1 MQKGTGG
8 LESGKRNLAVALA
21 WALSTALL
29 MSSSLAHAGAFDDF
43 TKSVT
48 QSVSD
53 AARKGVDSVSEGISS
68 AVGKATTPTTEAAPA
83 PASAPAGATVPGSN
97 QCLKINPRGDV
108 SDLTNTCAV
117 SVWILFTWIPRDGCV
132 QEIVPPGQSRILA
145 TAAKI
150 HGVCRH
156 DTYPIKGPDQCGCK
170 AGDSI
175 AEAGSTPTAAAVKS
189 GQDKLAKGVADFHTQ
204 CVNSSQLNGLHECE
218 CLTEGYRQ
226 RATRSGSTILSMK
239 DQNELLQTCPAS
251 HEVTK
256 AWVFKSCDDFMQ
268 HKRSDHVEFCNCTGD
283 HFANKVRVT
292 PPFNLRQTEAL
303 RKESMQACGL
313 ADTSHNLR

>member
-1 MQKGTGG
+1 MSPAKAAMQTIG
-8 LESGKRNLAVALA
+8 LILLLASTPLSAGMLDDITRN
-21 WALSTALL
+21 
-29 MSSSLAHAGAFDDF
+29 
-43 TKSVT
+43 
-48 QSVSD
+48 VS
-53 AARKGVDSVSEGISS
+53 DSVSNATRKGIDSLGQGVSS
-68 AVGKATTPTTEAAPA
+68 AIDKATTPAAEG
-83 PASAPAGATVPGSN
+83 ASTPAGATVPGSN

-108 SDLTNTCAV
+108 SDVTNTCAV
-117 SVWILFTWIPRDGCV
+117 PVWIVFTWIPRDGCV
-132 QEIVPPGQSRILA
+132 QEIMPPGQSRILA

-150 HGVCRH
+150 HGVCRNE
-156 DTYPIKGPDQCGCK
+156 TYPIKGPGQCGCK

-175 AEAGSTPTAAAVKS
+175 AEAGSTPTVAAVKA

-256 AWVFKSCDDFMQ
+256 AWVFQSCDAFMQ

-283 HFANKVRVT
+283 YFATKVRTTPNVT
-292 PPFNLRQTEAL
+292 LRQTEAL

-313 ADTSHNLR
+313 ADQSHNLR

>member
-1 MQKGTGG
+1 MSAAKVAMQTIG
-8 LESGKRNLAVALA
+8 LILLLASTPLRAGMLDDITRN
-21 WALSTALL
+21 
-29 MSSSLAHAGAFDDF
+29 
-43 TKSVT
+43 
-48 QSVSD
+48 VS
-53 AARKGVDSVSEGISS
+53 DSVSNATRKGIDSLGQGVSS
-68 AVGKATTPTTEAAPA
+68 AIDKATTPAAEATPA
-83 PASAPAGATVPGSN
+83 PAAAEVASVPAGATVPGSN

-108 SDLTNTCAV
+108 SDFTNTCAIP
-117 SVWILFTWIPRDGCV
+117 VWIVFTWQPRDGCV
-132 QEIVPPGQSRILA
+132 QEIVGPGQSRIMA

-150 HGVCRH
+150 HGVCRNE
-156 DTYPIKGPDQCGCK
+156 TYPIKGPGQCGCK

-175 AEAGSTPTAAAVKS
+175 AEAGSTPTAAAVKA

-256 AWVFKSCDDFMQ
+256 AWVFQSCDAFMQ

-283 HFANKVRVT
+283 YFATKFRAT
-292 PPFNLRQTEAL
+292 PLFGLRQIEAL

-313 ADTSHNLR
+313 ADKSHNLH

>member
-1 MQKGTGG
+1 MSAGKVAMQTVG
-8 LESGKRNLAVALA
+8 LILLLASMPLRAGMLDDITRNV
-21 WALSTALL
+21 SE
-29 MSSSLAHAGAFDDF
+29 
-43 TKSVT
+43 
-48 QSVSD
+48 SVSN
-53 AARKGVDSVSEGISS
+53 ATRKGVDSISQSVSS
-68 AVGKATTPTTEAAPA
+68 AIDKATTPAADAAPA
-83 PASAPAGATVPGSN
+83 DGQVAGAQAGATVAGSN

-117 SVWILFTWIPRDGCV
+117 PVWIMFTWQPRDGCV
-132 QEIVPPGQSRILA
+132 QEILGPRQSRIMA

-150 HGVCRH
+150 HGVCRNE
-156 DTYPIKGPDQCGCK
+156 TYPIKGPGQCGCK

-175 AEAGSTPTAAAVKS
+175 AEAGSTPTAAATKV
-189 GQDKLAKGVADFHTQ
+189 GQDKLAKGVADFHSQ
-204 CVNSSQLNGLHECE
+204 CLNTSQLNGLHECE

-226 RATRSGSTILSMK
+226 RATRSGSTILPMK

-256 AWVFKSCDDFMQ
+256 AWVFQSCDGFMQ

-283 HFANKVRVT
+283 NFATRFRAN
-292 PPFNLRQTEAL
+292 PLNNLRQIEAL
-303 RKESMQACGL
+303 RKESMQSCGL